1 MFDDKQLQQAVID
14 QLKWEPSVK
23 AAHIGVTAK
32 DGVVTLMGHVES
44 YSEKFAA
51 EKAARRVKDV
61 KAVAEELDVRLP
73 FSVKHGDEEIASAA
87 VNRMKWDAA
96 VPSDAVK
103 VKVEKG
109 WITLTGEV
117 DWHFQQ
123 EAAADDVRG
132 LWGVVGI
139 SNQITIKPKPN
150 TAKIKDDILTALG
163 RSWLDP
169 ATINV
174 SAQGGNV
181 KLTGK
186 VESWYER
193 DEASSTA
200 WAASGTT
207 SVENDIAVI

>member
-96 VPSDAVK
+96 VPSDAVE